1 MVVKK
6 QKTAGCYML
15 IFFHLLLG
23 IGALAGGGVLIIS
36 PDGSMSSMPLEILRN
51 TPFNNFLI
59 PGIILFTCLGVLPVV
74 TAIFLASEKSLRVSG
89 KLSLYKEAH
98 GAWNSSLYIGF
109 ILIGWITV
117 QMYLIEEV
125 VFLHVFYILLGL
137 LIQIITL
144 LPSVK
149 NHYSD
154 YDYRK

>member
-23 IGALAGGGVLIIS
+23 SGALAGGGLLIIS
-36 PDGSMSSMPLEILRN
+36 PDGSMFSMPLEILRN
-51 TPFNNFLI
+51 TPFNSFLI
-59 PGIILFTCLGVLPVV
+59 PGIILLTCLGILPLV
-74 TAIFLASEKSLRVSG
+74 TAVFLASEKPFKILG

-109 ILIGWITV
+109 ILIVWITV
-117 QMYLIEEV
+117 QMYLIKEV
-125 VFLHVFYILLGL
+125 VFLHIFYILLGL
-137 LIQIITL
+137 LIQLITL